1 MWNEHI
7 LLAKCQLTLIIG
19 FNLKV
24 QNNSKIVSVIKKVC
38 DMYTHN
44 EHRIISRKEIER
56 IS

>member
-24 QNNSKIVSVIKKVC
+24 QNNCKIVSVIKKVYNT
-38 DMYTHN
+38 YTHN
-44 EHRIISRKEIER
+44 EYGTISRNEVKECP
-56 IS
+56 